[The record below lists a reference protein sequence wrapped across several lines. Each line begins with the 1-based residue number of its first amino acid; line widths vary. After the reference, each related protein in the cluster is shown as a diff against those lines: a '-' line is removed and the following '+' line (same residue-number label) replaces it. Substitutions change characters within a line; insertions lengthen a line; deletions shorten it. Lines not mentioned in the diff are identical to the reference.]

1 MTPGLLLILGITT
14 VILVSQF
21 SVRPVRSAAYLWV
34 ALLIARGCVPPGP
47 SRATAAGVAFLV
59 AGTVVSVAAGVLRGR
74 TMPMWRGEDGRLY
87 RKGGRVTLLLWLA
100 TVAVKTGLGAIA
112 EAAFGEPFN
121 GNALWLG
128 LGVTLG
134 AQHLVMTYYGR
145 RLPLRESSSQPS
157 TSTRDQDIRST
168 S

>member
-1 MTPGLLLILGITT
+1 MTPGLLLIVGITA

-21 SVRPVRSAAYLWV
+21 SARPVRSLAYLWV
-34 ALLIARGCVPPGP
+34 ALLIVRGCVPPGP
-47 SRATAAGVAFLV
+47 SRTTSAGVAFLA
-59 AGTVVSVAAGVLRGR
+59 AGLVVSVVAGVLRGS
-74 TMPMWRGEDGRLY
+74 TMPMWRDAGGRLY

-100 TVAVKTGLGAIA
+100 TVVVKLGLGAIA

-134 AQHLVMTYYGR
+134 AQQLVMTYYGR
-145 RLPLRESSSQPS
+145 RVPGPEPSSQPS
-157 TSTRDQDIRST
+157 TGARDQDSQST
-168 S
+168 R